1 MNKVVNTR
9 IKKLDDGTLAVLAYG
24 EGGAMLPE
32 CDYYTDDEED
42 AVDYAATLLADHADG
57 PILIH
62 MEGDKKGQRAI
73 VGDIITSFR
82 GEKAQLS
89 YFRPPHKES
98 SSGKCSITWMGEN
111 ETGGE
116 YYVGVFGMKWLNRG

>member
-1 MNKVVNTR
+1 MDKVANTR

-24 EGGAMLPE
+24 EGGSMLSE

-42 AVDYAATLLADHADG
+42 AVNYATTLLADHADG

-62 MEGDKKGQRAI
+62 IQGDKKGQRAI

-98 SSGKCSITWMGEN
+98 SNGKCSITWMEEDEN
-111 ETGGE
+111 GGE
-116 YYVGVFGMKWLNRG
+116 YYVGVFGMKWFNRE